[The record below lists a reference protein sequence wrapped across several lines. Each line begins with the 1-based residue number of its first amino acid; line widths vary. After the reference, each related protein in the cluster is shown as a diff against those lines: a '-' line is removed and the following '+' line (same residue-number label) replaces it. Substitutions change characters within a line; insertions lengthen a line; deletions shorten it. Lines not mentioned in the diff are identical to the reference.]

1 MGAHIV
7 RIIARVD
14 VKNGFVIKGIHL
26 EGLRKVGDPKVL
38 LKNYYEQGMDEIL
51 LLDAVA
57 SLYDRNNLFDL
68 LESACEEIFIPITI
82 GGGLRTLDDVRKA
95 LLAGADKV
103 AINTA
108 AVKNPRI
115 ISEIAESY
123 GSQCVVASI
132 EAKKISPNNWEAY
145 IDNGRE
151 KTGLD
156 VIEWAKKLQ
165 NLGAG
170 EIILTSIDQEG
181 TKNGFDIE
189 LIKAVNSH
197 VTIPVIASGG
207 MGALSHIN
215 KLCAKTKPSAIAC
228 ASVLH
233 YKILSAEALAQH
245 VKTI

>member
-1 MGAHIV
+1 M

-26 EGLRKVGDPKVL
+26 EGLRKLGDPKL
-38 LKNYYEQGMDEIL
+38 FLKKYYERGADEIIL
-51 LLDAVA
+51 MDAVA

-68 LESACEEIFIPITI
+68 LKSACEEIFIPVTI
-82 GGGLRTLDDVRKA
+82 GGGLRTLADVKKA
-95 LLAGADKV
+95 LLSGADKI

-108 AVKNPRI
+108 AIKSPKF
-115 ISEIAESY
+115 ISEIANSY

-132 EAKKISPNNWEAY
+132 EAKKINSNRWEAY

-156 VIEWAKKLQ
+156 VLEWATKLQ
-165 NLGAG
+165 TLGAG
-170 EIILTSIDQEG
+170 EIMLTSIDQEG

-189 LIKAVNSH
+189 LIKAINDG
-197 VTIPVIASGG
+197 VTIPVIACGG
-207 MGALSHIN
+207 MGALSHIDS
-215 KLCAKTKPSAIAC
+215 LCCETTPSAIAC

-233 YKILSAEALAQH
+233 YDILTMQSIRERITYVNQ
-245 VKTI
+245 K